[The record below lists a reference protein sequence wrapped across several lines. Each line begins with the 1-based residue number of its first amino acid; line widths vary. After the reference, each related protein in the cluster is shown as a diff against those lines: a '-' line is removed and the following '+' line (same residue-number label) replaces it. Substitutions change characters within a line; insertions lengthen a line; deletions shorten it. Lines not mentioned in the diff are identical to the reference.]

1 MMKNKK
7 DYIILFI
14 ILFLVIIISI
24 LGNEYIG
31 YEHNLVSEIHEYK
44 CEIVDVIDIDGNKCD
59 IIVKTN
65 TNEYYTID
73 SNFDFYNDINT
84 DDNYHKCRVIE
95 RYHRN
100 KLYDTLIILIF

>member
-1 MMKNKK
+1 MKSKK
-7 DYIILFI
+7 DSIILFI

-31 YEHNLVSEIHEYK
+31 YERNLVSEIHEYK
-44 CEIVDVIDIDGNKCD
+44 CEIVDVTNINGNQCD

-65 TNEYYTID
+65 TDEYYVVE
-73 SNFDFYNDINT
+73 SNFDFYNNINNV
-84 DDNYHKCRVIE
+84 DNYHKCRVIK

-100 KLYDTLIILIF
+100 KLYDTMIILIF